1 MKLTNRQWR
10 KIELI
15 PGWLDYKN
23 AQLMYS
29 ISTNSNFCVKGNIL
43 EIGAY
48 YGKTSALLTYSL
60 KDLETI
66 TCVDTFGMTP
76 LTVESESNSENQN
89 FYYESLTLKRFNRF
103 HKWATR
109 KNVNTLIGISYQV
122 LPTINQRFRLIHID
136 GGHTYE
142 DVKFDITHSIN
153 LLNSDGMIVFDDYMN
168 ETWPGVK
175 KAIDEFLEQGTLI
188 PLINLDKLYCCL
200 PAYSDLFVNKLL
212 RELIGFEVIRNNQ
225 VSKLEPLLKVSM
237 NYKQPKGYPY
247 LYRRLLSAI
256 LSRI

>member
-1 MKLTNRQWR
+1 MKLTSRQWR

-29 ISTNSNFCVKGNIL
+29 ISINSNLSGKGNIL

-66 TCVDTFGMTP
+66 TCIDSFGMFP
-76 LTVESESNSENQN
+76 LTVGSEFNSENQN
-89 FYYESLTLKRFNRF
+89 FYYESLTIKKFNRF
-103 HKWATR
+103 YNWSTQ
-109 KNVNTLIGISYQV
+109 KNANVLSGLSSQV
-122 LPTINQRFRLIHID
+122 LPAIKESFRLIHID

-142 DVKFDITHSIN
+142 DVKFDTTHSIS
-153 LLNSDGMIVFDDYMN
+153 LLNSDGLIVFDDYSN
-168 ETWPGVK
+168 DTWPGVK
-175 KAIDEFLEQGTLI
+175 KAIDEFLEQGTLVPI
-188 PLINLDKLYCCL
+188 INLDKLYCTL

-212 RELIGFEVIRNNQ
+212 RELKGFEVIKQNQ
-225 VSKLEPLLKVSM
+225 NSKLEPLLKVCIVD
-237 NYKQPKGYPY
+237 KEPKIYSY
-247 LYRRLLSAI
+247 LYRRLLTAI
-256 LSRI
+256 LARI